1 MEYLELFKLDNF
13 TLIKKGVGEIKW
25 LEPVDARYLK
35 IQQLVN
41 FEKYQVY
48 LNTDI
53 EGFEALNKPVEIT
66 FYDIPKRKNSDI
78 LSDEFH

>member
-41 FEKYQVY
+41 FEKY
-48 LNTDI
+48 
-53 EGFEALNKPVEIT
+53 
-66 FYDIPKRKNSDI
+66 
-78 LSDEFH
+78 